1 MKILLATKNRNKLKE
16 ISRALENENIQ
27 LLSLNDFPDMPD
39 VVEDSDTLEGNSL
52 KKAKEIFEYSGITT
66 LADDTGL
73 EVDALNG
80 APGVYSARYA
90 GEECSYKDNN
100 IKLLKD
106 LKGVPKEKRTARFRC
121 VMTLFGKNIKEVRE
135 GKLEGEIIEEYKGN
149 DGFGYDPIFLVP
161 NFDKTLAEM
170 TLDEKNKISHR
181 GLALVKIVQ
190 LIKSLPKN

>member
-121 VMTLFGKNIKEVRE
+121 VMTLLGTNIKEVRE

-149 DGFGYDPIFLVP
+149 DGFGYDPIFLAP
-161 NFDKTLAEM
+161 NFNKTLAEM